1 MTVMIA
7 GGGVAAL
14 EALMALDDLA
24 ADRVDLQLVTP
35 TPEFAYRPLA
45 VAEPFGLGEA
55 HRYDVVRIANDHH
68 AAVHIAGITEVDSA
82 ARQVVTWD
90 GRRLPFDLLLVAV
103 GARATPSIPGSVTLN
118 GPGYTGRFRGVLRE
132 IEDGRARH
140 VAFAVPPGA
149 SWVLP
154 LYELALMTASHLVE
168 HDLRDVRLSLVTPE
182 AEPLELFG
190 SAASAAVRDLLTQR
204 GIELHPAT
212 YAAGFEDGTLALV
225 PGGSL
230 AVDRVVSLPQLVGP
244 RLRGLPSDANG
255 FVPVDLHGL
264 VRGEEDVY
272 AAGDATTSPVKQGG
286 LACQQADA
294 AAEAIAARAGAP
306 LDPEPFQP
314 VLRGM
319 LLTGA
324 SPAFMRAE
332 IGGGRGEEWRVADHA
347 LWWPPHKIA
356 GRHLSP
362 YLALR
367 HAELQEQPSGLP
379 VEVELSALHGDRLAV
394 D

>member
-14 EALMALDDLA
+14 EALMALEDLA

-45 VAEPFGLGEA
+45 VAEPFGLGES
-55 HRYDVVRIANDHH
+55 HRYDVVRIAKDHR
-68 AAVHIAGITEVDSA
+68 AAVHIAGISAVDSA

-90 GRRLPFDLLLVAV
+90 GRRLPFDVLLVAV
-103 GARATPSIPGSVTLN
+103 GARTAPSIPGSVTLN
-118 GPGYTGRFRGVLRE
+118 GPGYTGRFRGVLHE
-132 IEDGRARH
+132 VEEGRARH
-140 VAFAVPPGA
+140 VAFAVPAGA
-149 SWVLP
+149 SWALP
-154 LYELALMTASHLVE
+154 LYELALMTAAHLVE

-190 SAASAAVRDLLTQR
+190 TAASAAVRDLLTQR

-212 YAAGFEDGTLALV
+212 YSAGFEDGKLALV

-230 AVDRVVSLPQLVGP
+230 AVDRVVSLPQLLGP
-244 RLRGLPSDANG
+244 RLPGLPSDANG

-264 VRGEEDVY
+264 VRGEADVY
-272 AAGDATTSPVKQGG
+272 AAGDATTSPIKQGG

-306 LDPEPFQP
+306 LDPKPFQP

-332 IGGGRGEEWRVADHA
+332 VGGGRGEEWRVSDHA

-356 GRHLSP
+356 GRYLSP

-367 HAELQEQPSGLP
+367 HDELQDQPSGLP
-379 VEVELSALHGDRLAV
+379 IEVELSALHGNGVALD
-394 D
+394 